1 MSEVIELEFEAP
13 PAMELRM
20 VRTPS
25 ELPADMGVLIAG
37 KPATGAFL
45 IANRLSEIAADPTAQ
60 LDAQQNIGLGAVDPL
75 AYYILAKA

>member
-1 MSEVIELEFEAP
+1 MPDVIELEFEALP
-13 PAMELRM
+13 VLELRLL
-20 VRTPS
+20 RAPE

-45 IANRLSEIAADPTAQ
+45 IANRLSEMAADPTAQ

>member
-1 MSEVIELEFEAP
+1 MPDVIELEFEAP
-13 PAMELRM
+13 PVLELRLL
-20 VRTPS
+20 RAPE

-45 IANRLSEIAADPTAQ
+45 IANRLSEMAADPTAQ